1 VTTAMATHYEVLG
14 IAPSAPT
21 SEVRRAYVDL
31 ARRHHPDSGGDTSR
45 MQAVNE
51 AWQTLR
57 DPARRAH
64 YDRTLPGRPSEP
76 TPAAAPSPR
85 SEADDLLADLADDA
99 PVGGRTV
106 VLPRWLSLVPVGTFG
121 LSVAAFCLALMF
133 SSNGALAASV
143 VLFLLSCLMFLAAP
157 FVALLTSRRARDR
170 R

>member
-1 VTTAMATHYEVLG
+1 MTTTMATHYEVLG
-14 IAPSAPT
+14 VAPSAPT
-21 SEVRRAYVDL
+21 SEVRRAYVAL

-64 YDRTLPGRPSEP
+64 YDLTLPDRRSEP
-76 TPAAAPSPR
+76 APPAPSPR

-99 PVGGRTV
+99 PIGGGTV
-106 VLPRWLSLVPVGTFG
+106 ALPRWLSLVPVATFG

-133 SSNGALAASV
+133 SSTGALAASG
-143 VLFLLSCLMFLAAP
+143 VLFLLSCVMFLAAP
-157 FVALLTSRRARDR
+157 FVALLTSRRAWDR